1 MFVCCFFSSEFEVR
15 VHLSNSIFFYNI
27 FKVSMVSFLPYYMR
41 CTGHSQV
48 VLLFT
53 VQRQPLEHPRAFYP
67 WSGILAK
74 KRHVL
79 MRLWPSE
86 YICYGKDA
94 TPYVLCSP
102 DTREKH
108 ANTLSLF
115 CVSEVIST
123 LVVDDVTQGAPPA
136 FLITHT
142 HARTHAHTRTHTH
155 AHTHTHARTHAR

>member
-1 MFVCCFFSSEFEVR
+1 
-15 VHLSNSIFFYNI
+15 
-27 FKVSMVSFLPYYMR
+27 
-41 CTGHSQV
+41 
-48 VLLFT
+48 
-53 VQRQPLEHPRAFYP
+53 
-67 WSGILAK
+67 
-74 KRHVL
+74 

-142 HARTHAHTRTHTH
+142 HTHARTHARTHSHTHTHTPTHTH
-155 AHTHTHARTHAR
+155 AHTHSHTLARTHTHSHAHTHTRTLAHTSHIVQYILTTAYTYQPTRFSNKTMRLKRDIAP

>member
-1 MFVCCFFSSEFEVR
+1 
-15 VHLSNSIFFYNI
+15 
-27 FKVSMVSFLPYYMR
+27 
-41 CTGHSQV
+41 
-48 VLLFT
+48 
-53 VQRQPLEHPRAFYP
+53 
-67 WSGILAK
+67 
-74 KRHVL
+74 
-79 MRLWPSE
+79 MRLWSSE

-108 ANTLSLF
+108 AITLSLF

-155 AHTHTHARTHAR
+155 THTPTHTHAHTHANTLARTHTHTHTHTRTYIAHRSIHPYYSVYLPTNAFLQ

>member
-1 MFVCCFFSSEFEVR
+1 
-15 VHLSNSIFFYNI
+15 
-27 FKVSMVSFLPYYMR
+27 
-41 CTGHSQV
+41 
-48 VLLFT
+48 
-53 VQRQPLEHPRAFYP
+53 
-67 WSGILAK
+67 
-74 KRHVL
+74 

-142 HARTHAHTRTHTH
+142 HTRTHARTHSHTHTRTHPHTRTHTRTLTHSHAHTHTRTHTH
-155 AHTHTHARTHAR
+155 THTHTRTLAHTSHIVQYILTTAYTYQPTRFSNKTMRLKRDIAH